1 MKSEVRIDS
10 MEADTLEEVVKPSL
24 QSEGRVSVEVDSTD
38 NELVTRIETD
48 SLGALRGSTD
58 NVFRLT
64 SLAKKIYET

>member
-10 MEADTLEEVVKPSL
+10 EDSGVLEDIVKPSL
-24 QSEGRVSVEVDSTD
+24 QAEGRVKVDVDSTS
-38 NELVTRIETD
+38 NELVTQIDTD